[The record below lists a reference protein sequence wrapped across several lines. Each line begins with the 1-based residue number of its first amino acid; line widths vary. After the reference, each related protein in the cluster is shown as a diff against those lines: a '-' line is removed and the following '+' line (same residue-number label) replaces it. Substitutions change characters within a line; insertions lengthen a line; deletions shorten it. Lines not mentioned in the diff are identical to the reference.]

1 MKGMLDFLEKA
12 GLVTRDQPSEARPP
26 EVLDLGNTLPLANS
40 TEPAV
45 ASVVVPVELSVETPT
60 GPSKNPAGTSVVPI
74 NPDSIYAQAGVVP
87 AMYPAERL
95 LRLIDGLSAMDPATR
110 LMAIKAMDA
119 ADESWTIA
127 DPLADADAKIAA
139 LATHGDNLKRHLQ
152 QLEQQTQAQLDQL
165 MARQE
170 AVVGD
175 IRKQMAE
182 LEALVERELARTAQ
196 EVSVHQDNLAAARSQ
211 TSSELGEIAQ
221 ISQRLQS
228 LSTQFGTPTPPAQE

>member
-12 GLVTRDQPSEARPP
+12 GLVTRDEPLAAAPSEA
-26 EVLDLGNTLPLANS
+26 LDLGNTVPLAAGVTPS
-40 TEPAV
+40 AAPVDAAIAAPLASPAGAAV
-45 ASVVVPVELSVETPT
+45 ALSL
-60 GPSKNPAGTSVVPI
+60 
-74 NPDSIYAQAGVVP
+74 DSIYANAGVAP
-87 AMYPAERL
+87 AQYPAERL

-127 DPLADADAKIAA
+127 DPLTDADAKVLA
-139 LATHGDNLKRHLQ
+139 LAAHGDTLKANLQ

-165 MARQE
+165 MSRQE

-175 IRKQMAE
+175 IRKQITE
-182 LEALVERELARTAQ
+182 LEALIERELARTAQ
-196 EVSVHQDNLAAARSQ
+196 ELSLHQGNLAAARNQ
-211 TSSELGEIAQ
+211 TSSELNEMAQ

-228 LSTQFGTPTPPAQE
+228 LSAQFGTPTIPAKE

>member
-12 GLVTRDQPSEARPP
+12 GLVTRDEPLAAAPP
-26 EVLDLGNTLPLANS
+26 EALELGNTTPLTAGIPPS
-40 TEPAV
+40 AAPVDV
-45 ASVVVPVELSVETPT
+45 ASAPPVS
-60 GPSKNPAGTSVVPI
+60 PAGAAVVALSL
-74 NPDSIYAQAGVVP
+74 DTIYASAGI
-87 AMYPAERL
+87 ALAQYPAERL
-95 LRLIDGLSAMDPATR
+95 LRLMDGLSAMDPATR

-127 DPLADADAKIAA
+127 DPLADADAKVLA
-139 LATHGDNLKRHLQ
+139 LAAHGDTLKANLQ

-165 MARQE
+165 MSRQE

-175 IRKQMAE
+175 IRKQISE

-196 EVSVHQDNLAAARSQ
+196 EVSLHQGNLAAARSQ
-211 TSSELGEIAQ
+211 TSAELNEMGQ

-228 LSTQFGTPTPPAQE
+228 LSTQFGTPTIQAKE